1 METGIS
7 LDTYKIFCAVV
18 RTGNMSAAAKELF
31 ISQPA
36 VSMAIKQL
44 EERLGGP
51 LLVRTPKGV
60 ILTPEGRVLFNY
72 LDMAFNM
79 VKTAEHKYFEL
90 ANLEQ
95 GEVRIGASDIV
106 ISGYLMPYI
115 EKFSNAYSDIRIKVV
130 NKTTYE
136 SLELMKRGVI
146 DMCFVNLPIE
156 GEADLDVTPCMDIQD
171 VLIGGERYRPLAQV
185 GMDVRSLPK
194 YPLLLLEDLSN
205 SRRCLDKYARE
216 NGVELNPILELGSS
230 DLLVSFAKINLGLT
244 FVIREFTEEALSSG
258 GLYEIPLVPPVP
270 KRQIGMVRLKE
281 VAMPH
286 ALRGFVELMGLDK
299 NNIDK

>member
-1 METGIS
+1 MKFQRIKDVCLGATVAALVMGCLLYTSMAES
-7 LDTYKIFCAVV
+7 YFKVDEALVELAQE
-18 RTGNMSAAAKELF
+18 AAKTCGLDCR
-31 ISQPA
+31 I
-36 VSMAIKQL
+36 I
-44 EERLGGP
+44 
-51 LLVRTPKGV
+51 T
-60 ILTPEGRVLFNY
+60 GRVASGDQFIATQEAR
-72 LDMAFNM
+72 DKIRKT
-79 VKTAEHKYFEL
+79 VK
-90 ANLEQ
+90 
-95 GEVRIGASDIV
+95 GEDV
-106 ISGYLMPYI
+106 Y
-115 EKFSNAYSDIRIKVV
+115 
-130 NKTTYE
+130 
-136 SLELMKRGVI
+136 KR
-146 DMCFVNLPIE
+146 
-156 GEADLDVTPCMDIQD
+156 Q
-171 VLIGGERYRPLAQV
+171 
-185 GMDVRSLPK
+185 LPK

-299 NNIDK
+299 NDIDK